1 MARTI
6 STRFTIEGKAE
17 YEANIKSINAEL
29 KLHKAELAKAQ
40 AQYKDNANSM
50 QALEAKCSALEG
62 AQEALSKKYAE
73 QVSALEQAKKAQQD
87 YARHAEE
94 LRQEQDELKN
104 SSTATA
110 EEQKKLARDLAAAEE
125 NTQKAA
131 KAVLDYQTQIARTEK
146 DQLELSREVERTR
159 QYLDEAKASADGCA
173 ASIDQYGK
181 EVQQAGESAE
191 EFAGGAQGSK
201 EAINQLAA
209 ALAAAGVA
217 RGVKEIAQ
225 ALKECVD
232 AYGAFEAQMSTVQ
245 AISGASG
252 GELEALG
259 AKAREMG
266 AATAFT
272 AEEAGQALEY
282 MAMAGWKTQEML
294 GGLEGVMNLAAASGE
309 SLGAVSDIVT
319 DALTAF
325 GLAASD
331 SAHFADVLAA
341 ASSNSNTNVQMMGAT
356 FQYAAPV
363 AGALGYSIEDVA
375 LAVGLMANAGIKGEK
390 AGTALRGTLTNL
402 SKPSAEVAKYMQE
415 LGISLTDSAG
425 QMLPLSELTDELRE
439 KFSGL
444 TEAEKAQYAAGIA
457 GKEAMS
463 GLLAIVNAG
472 EADYQKLSAA
482 IEHCT
487 GAAGKMAEV
496 KLDNF
501 EGQMT
506 LLHSAADGLMLAVGE
521 QLTPAL
527 GNLAEAGTDALGWV
541 TEFVEANPDVVGA
554 VTALAI
560 GLGTLAVGVTGVATA
575 STVAKPAID
584 ALNTAIGANPVGMIA
599 AACVA
604 AVSAIGAFAAIMG
617 SAGDEAAEFSQ
628 GLRDSKAAYDDLMSS
643 MGQEQADASALA
655 ATLQGLLSVE
665 EKSAGQK
672 AAIKILIDQLN
683 EAVPG
688 LKLVYDE
695 EKGALAELTAEELD
709 AALAREQAKEQY
721 EAQSDRL
728 TELYTEQ
735 EETARRLE
743 EAERALSEAEQE
755 GGEAAESAAG
765 SHAAMIDAYLYAE
778 TAGAVAAN
786 QAADMYQDAGAK
798 TAGLKATV
806 DELTAAYDGNA
817 AQIAE
822 LEAATAAYAEGQG
835 AAEKGYE
842 RAKAQVEQLR
852 ERMAELQ
859 QSYAQAKAA
868 ALDSLERQMGLFEE
882 LDGKAKTSVD
892 ELIKTLSGQVEYMED
907 YADNLQAALEMGVDE
922 GLVKSLSDG
931 SQQSAQILDAI
942 VKGSAEDIDKLNA
955 EFARVE
961 KGKETLANI
970 MTEIQGDFER
980 RMDEVDQTLSDAIEE
995 MDHYE
1000 EWYKTGQNDI
1010 QGLIQ
1015 GVEDKLDDVNAVYAR
1030 AGKAGLNA
1038 YREVVQQ
1045 QSPSKEYEQSGRFD
1059 IQGLIKGVQEEMPDL
1074 AQVYAQAARTGLE
1087 AYRAAAEE
1095 GLSALETAKAAYKG
1109 LDSLAGVKGDVGN
1122 LQYQLW
1128 ERTAGKRASEV
1139 EKYAKRL
1146 ETLTAQQDEQA
1157 AVVLTA
1163 QAAYEAMVEEYGQA
1177 SMESYQY
1184 QKMLLQEKL
1193 ALQDLADEIEK
1204 VTAAKR
1210 DMEQEAVLKQ
1220 ARFDWE
1226 YSGMGRAAAAA
1237 QGTGYI
1243 TPQEASRISGAP
1255 VVDVSGMGFSDAY
1268 NAIAGRALD
1277 NMHRHLPSTLE
1288 QPREA
1293 EGVERQLAS
1302 ITAAAVN
1309 AISDSVSARDIPP
1322 MVVNLTLPDDTVVAS
1337 HYLEPLMAA
1346 AQANGTPIENPRR

>member
-62 AQEALSKKYAE
+62 AQAALNDKYAA
-73 QVSALEQAKKAQQD
+73 QASMLEQAKKAQQD
-87 YARHAEE
+87 YAQHAEE
-94 LRQEQDELKN
+94 LRQEQEKLKN

-131 KAVLDYQTQIARTEK
+131 NAVLNYQAQITRTEK
-146 DQLELSREVERTR
+146 DQFELSREVERTK
-159 QYLDEAKASADGCA
+159 QYLDEARASADGCA

-266 AATAFT
+266 ATTAFT

-402 SKPSAEVAKYMQE
+402 SKPSAEVAKYTQE

-439 KFSGL
+439 KFTGL

-501 EGQMT
+501 EGQVT
-506 LLHSAADGLMLAVGE
+506 LLRSAADGLKLAVGE

-527 GNLAEAGTDALGWV
+527 GNLAEAGTDAFGWAA
-541 TEFVEANPDVVGA
+541 EFVEAHPEVVGA
-554 VTALAI
+554 VTALTI
-560 GLGTLAVGVTGVATA
+560 GLGTLVVGVTAVGTA
-575 STVAKPAID
+575 STVATAAVG
-584 ALNTAIGANPVGMIA
+584 ALNTAIEANPVGMIA

-617 SAGDEAAEFSQ
+617 SAGDETAEFSQ

-721 EAQSDRL
+721 EAQSSRL

-755 GGEAAESAAG
+755 GGETAEYVGSSYAAAAG
-765 SHAAMIDAYLYAE
+765 
-778 TAGAVAAN
+778 V
-786 QAADMYQDAGAK
+786 YQDAEAK
-798 TAGLKATV
+798 TAGLQAAV

-842 RAKAQVEQLR
+842 RAAAQVEQLR
-852 ERMAELQ
+852 GQMAELQ
-859 QSYAQAKAA
+859 QSYAEAKAA

-882 LDGKAKTSVD
+882 MDGKAKTSVD

-931 SQQSAQILDAI
+931 SQEHAQILDAI
-942 VKGSAEDIDKLNA
+942 VKGSAEDIDNLNA

-970 MTEIQGDFER
+970 MKEIQGDFER

-995 MDHYE
+995 MDHYK

-1015 GVEDKLDDVNAVYAR
+1015 GVEDKLDDVDAVYAR
-1030 AGKAGLNA
+1030 AGKAGLMA
-1038 YREVVQQ
+1038 YQRTVEQ
-1045 QSPSKEYEQSGRFD
+1045 QSPSKKYAEAGRYD

-1074 AQVYAQAARTGLE
+1074 AQVYAQAARTALE
-1087 AYRAAAEE
+1087 AYRTAAEE
-1095 GLSALETAKAAYKG
+1095 GLSSLEHLTAAYKG

-1139 EKYAKRL
+1139 EKYAKKL

-1177 SMESYQY
+1177 SLESYQY

-1193 ALQDLADEIEK
+1193 ALQDLADEIER

-1210 DMEQEAVLKQ
+1210 DMEQDAVLKQ

-1243 TPQEASRISGAP
+1243 TPQEASRISGVP
-1255 VVDVSGMGFSDAY
+1255 LVDVAGMSYSDAY

-1277 NMHRHLPSTLE
+1277 NMHRHLPSMLE

-1309 AISDSVSARDIPP
+1309 AISDSVSVRDIPP
-1322 MVVNLTLPDDTVVAS
+1322 MVVNLTLPDDTVVAT
-1337 HYLEPLMAA
+1337 HYLNPLMDAA
-1346 AQANGTPIENPRR
+1346 RANGTPIENPRR